1 MLLLLIFVLG
11 MTAGLRSLTP
21 LALVAWTSPHR
32 HALEQTWLA
41 FMGWRVTAYIFTA
54 LALAELVTDK
64 LPFTPSRLT
73 PVPFGA
79 RILSGALCGATL
91 GAAVH
96 QSMAVAALVGAAGG
110 IAGSFAGYRA
120 RHRLVTKYRVPDL
133 AVALIEDVIAIA
145 TAVLVTHSRRLF

>member
-21 LALVAWTSPHR
+21 LALVAWTSRHR
-32 HALEQTWLA
+32 HALAQTWLA
-41 FMGWRVTAYIFTA
+41 FMGWPVTAYILTA
-54 LALAELVTDK
+54 LLVVELVTDK

-91 GAAVH
+91 AAAAS
-96 QSMAVAALVGAAGG
+96 QSIVLGLVVGAAGG
-110 IAGSFAGYRA
+110 IAGSFAGYHA
-120 RHRLVTKYRVPDL
+120 RHTLVTRYRVPDL
-133 AVALIEDVIAIA
+133 AVALAEDVIAIG
-145 TAVLVTHSRRLF
+145 TAMLITHTRVP